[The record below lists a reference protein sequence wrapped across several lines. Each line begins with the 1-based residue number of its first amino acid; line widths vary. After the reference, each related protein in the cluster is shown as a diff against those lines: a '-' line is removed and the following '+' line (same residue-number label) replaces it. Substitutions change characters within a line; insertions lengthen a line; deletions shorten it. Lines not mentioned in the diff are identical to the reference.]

1 MIAGLVL
8 LLIQVKCR
16 EGNQGYN
23 PFCPCR
29 VVCFSWSQ
37 GARQTIQV
45 RARNG
50 EPRFSWEP
58 GLSFCQKLVDGGKRN
73 DLDVEWSGGL
83 AASTP
88 TYLPRQIS
96 QSGTLADK
104 LYP

>member
-1 MIAGLVL
+1 MESAGSVGSRGFPF
-8 LLIQVKCR
+8 VK
-16 EGNQGYN
+16 N
-23 PFCPCR
+23 
-29 VVCFSWSQ
+29 V
-37 GARQTIQV
+37 
-45 RARNG
+45 
-50 EPRFSWEP
+50 
-58 GLSFCQKLVDGGKRN
+58 VDGGKRN